1 MRREPKPYEI
11 FTHFKG
17 KKYQILTLA
26 THSET
31 GEKYVVYQAMY
42 DDFKSYVRP
51 YDLFMSETDRE
62 KYPDTPYRYRFFRE
76 DEAEQIIPESGEAL
90 EPETG
95 REETDLNKEQS
106 SDKTVVIKTVSDN
119 KETGADNKMAVPEPE
134 DTSEWNLDPLVI
146 EFLDAD
152 THEARLNI
160 LAALFPRITDEMIN
174 TMAVAIDIEIDDG
187 PIEQRYAEL
196 KNCIQT
202 KIKYERRR
210 Q

>member
-17 KKYQILTLA
+17 KKYQIITLA

-31 GEKYVVYQAMY
+31 REKYVVYQAMY
-42 DDFKSYVRP
+42 GDFRTFVRP
-51 YDLFMSETDRE
+51 YDMFMSETDHE
-62 KYPDTPYRYRFFRE
+62 KYPDTPHKYRFFRE
-76 DEAEQIIPESGEAL
+76 DEDEEAVGGSGDSVFAAGSGEVDLKKEHIPAGT
-90 EPETG
+90 EGGKEAEKTETG
-95 REETDLNKEQS
+95 TAGDLPAP
-106 SDKTVVIKTVSDN
+106 DA
-119 KETGADNKMAVPEPE
+119 GAE
-134 DTSEWNLDPLVI
+134 DASEWNIDPLVI

-160 LAALFPRITDEMIN
+160 LAALLPRITDEMIN

-202 KIKYERRR
+202 KIRYERRR

>member
-17 KKYQILTLA
+17 KKYQIITLA

-31 GEKYVVYQAMY
+31 REKYVVYQAMY
-42 DDFKSYVRP
+42 DDFRIYVRP
-51 YDLFMSETDRE
+51 YDMFMSETDHE
-62 KYPDTPYRYRFFRE
+62 KYPDTPHKYRFFRE
-76 DEAEQIIPESGEAL
+76 DEDGEAVTGSGEVKLKKEHFAVQT
-90 EPETG
+90 EDDKEAAQTKTETAAD
-95 REETDLNKEQS
+95 RTVQNAKAEET
-106 SDKTVVIKTVSDN
+106 
-119 KETGADNKMAVPEPE
+119 M
-134 DTSEWNLDPLVI
+134 EWNIDPLVI

-174 TMAVAIDIEIDDG
+174 TMALAIDIEIDDG

-202 KIKYERRR
+202 KIRYERRR